1 MDLASP
7 PVEIPAAQLDTLL
20 KRLRAAAADR
30 PSRTYR
36 IDQLNRTDQL
46 NRLENLLRENL
57 PAIAEAISR
66 DFGNRSAHETQ
77 LLEFLPCLEAIK
89 HTRSHLRGW
98 MRPQRSLA
106 SLWFMP
112 ASTEIRPQPLGVVG
126 IIVPWNYPILL
137 AVGPL
142 VSALAAG
149 NHAMVKMSE
158 LTPATGELFAAL
170 VAKYFPRGEIAVVN
184 GGPET
189 GKAFAS
195 LPFDHLLFTGST
207 SVGRH
212 VMKSAAENLT
222 PVTLELGGKS
232 PAIVANDYPIEIAAE
247 RILFGKCLNAGQTC
261 IAPDYVLLPKG
272 KEEAFAAAA
281 SAAVARLYPT
291 LKDNPDYTA
300 VVNDRHHQ
308 RLTGYLDEAKARGA
322 QLRVLNP
329 ANEDLAG
336 TRKLAPTLVTGAG
349 EELRLMQDEI
359 FGPILP
365 LVAYTTLDEAIRYVN
380 KRPRPLALYVF
391 SHDGASVD
399 AVLDRTIAGGV
410 SVNETLMHISQD
422 HLPFGGVGPSGMGH
436 YHGKFGFDTFS
447 KLKPVFRQSR
457 LNGLKLFHPPFG
469 KRFQSL
475 IKLLTR

>member
-7 PVEIPAAQLDTLL
+7 PVEIPAEQLAALL
-20 KRLRAAAADR
+20 ARLRAGAAETSSYAWRVD
-30 PSRTYR
+30 S
-36 IDQLNRTDQL
+36 L
-46 NRLENLLRENL
+46 NRLESLLRDNL
-57 PAIAEAISR
+57 ADIAKAIDQ
-66 DFGNRSAHETQ
+66 DFSGRSAQETQ
-77 LLEFLPCLEAIK
+77 LLEFFPCMKAIQ
-89 HTRSHLRGW
+89 HARSHLRSW
-98 MRPQRSLA
+98 MRPRRSLA

-137 AVGPL
+137 AVEPL
-142 VSALAAG
+142 VGALAAG

-158 LTPATGELFAAL
+158 LTPRTGDLFATL
-170 VAKYFPRGEIAVVN
+170 IAKYFPRGEVAVVN

-189 GKAFAS
+189 GKTFAA

-207 SVGRH
+207 SVGRQ

-232 PAIVANDYPIEIAAE
+232 PAIVGDDFPIGLAAE

-261 IAPDYVLLPKG
+261 IAPDYLLIPRG
-272 KEEAFAAAA
+272 KETAFADAARA
-281 SAAVARLYPT
+281 TVARLYPT
-291 LKDNPDYTA
+291 LKNNPDYSA
-300 VVNDRHHQ
+300 IVNERHHQ
-308 RLTGYLDEAKARGA
+308 RLTGYLDEARARGA
-322 QLRVLNP
+322 KLEPLNP
-329 ANEDLAG
+329 ANEDLSG
-336 TRKLAPTLVTGAG
+336 TRKLVPTLVFDADAS
-349 EELRLMQDEI
+349 LRVMQDEI

-365 LVAYTTLDEAIRYVN
+365 VVSYATLDDAIRYVN
-380 KRPRPLALYVF
+380 ARPRPLALYVF
-391 SHDGASVD
+391 SHDGTTVD
-399 AVLDRTIAGGV
+399 EVLDRTIAGGV
-410 SVNETLMHISQD
+410 SVNETIMHVSQD
-422 HLPFGGVGPSGMGH
+422 HLPFGGVGSSGMGH
-436 YHGKFGFDTFS
+436 YHGKFSFDTFS